1 MSVAVRCVGVFQN
14 KHPVNFGIG
23 YEQMLEMTTNYMLEI
38 EADLKKK
45 QNELEE
51 AYKQIRSGLK

>member
-1 MSVAVRCVGVFQN
+1 MSVAVRCVSVFQN

-23 YEQMLEMTTNYMLEI
+23 YEPMMEMTTNYMLEL

>member
-1 MSVAVRCVGVFQN
+1 
-14 KHPVNFGIG
+14 
-23 YEQMLEMTTNYMLEI
+23 MLEMTTNYMLEI